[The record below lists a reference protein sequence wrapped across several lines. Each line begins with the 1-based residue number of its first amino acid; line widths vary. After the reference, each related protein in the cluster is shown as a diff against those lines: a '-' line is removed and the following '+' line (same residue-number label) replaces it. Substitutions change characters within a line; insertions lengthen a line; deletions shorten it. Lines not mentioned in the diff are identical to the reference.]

1 MISDADINR
10 RRLLAAAVL
19 GAGGLALESAV
30 ARAEGPAPASP
41 GTGSGFPRQAWATKD
56 HRIAV
61 KAPSETSRGG
71 TAKDILLI
79 HEQFG
84 RFGMAHDELQFDV
97 LHSLFAPDAALELLR
112 GSGEPFAI
120 YNGADAIVQ
129 NFQHVLGFQSDQR
142 RHCFSNVLIEQLG
155 RTTATA
161 LAYGIITVAHDGLSI
176 GATAVYSARFVRK
189 LGKAWQFSYLMIGM
203 DDYAAIP
210 PPNIK

>member
-1 MISDADINR
+1 MISDADMNR

-19 GAGGLALESAV
+19 GAGGLALESAA

-97 LHSLFAPDAALELLR
+97 LHHCSRPMRHLNCCVAQASLL
-112 GSGEPFAI
+112 
-120 YNGADAIVQ
+120 
-129 NFQHVLGFQSDQR
+129 
-142 RHCFSNVLIEQLG
+142 
-155 RTTATA
+155 
-161 LAYGIITVAHDGLSI
+161 LSI
-176 GATAVYSARFVRK
+176 MAPT
-189 LGKAWQFSYLMIGM
+189 LSYEISNMF
-203 DDYAAIP
+203 
-210 PPNIK
+210 